1 MNNPFQSYNRGYT
14 ARERRIRRDLG
25 MLLAITGIIS
35 VWLAFRTT
43 GQDRTIDELEVTNTT
58 LHEQTL
64 ILKNQVD
71 SLKIECNDKDSL
83 LSKRGIITLRN
94 ERDYLRG
101 ELFNASTVIGRYE
114 LSLEYLKES
123 NPKAS
128 KEFEKFYNHETE

>member
-43 GQDRTIDELEVTNTT
+43 SQDRTIDELNVNNTA
-58 LHEQTL
+58 LSN
-64 ILKNQVD
+64 KAD
-71 SLKIECNDKDSL
+71 SLKS
-83 LSKRGIITLRN
+83 
-94 ERDYLRG
+94 
-101 ELFNASTVIGRYE
+101 ELFITSTVIGRYE
-114 LSLEYLKES
+114 LSLDYLKES
-123 NPKAS
+123 NPKAA

>member
-43 GQDRTIDELEVTNTT
+43 GQDRTIDELNVNNTA
-58 LHEQTL
+58 LSN
-64 ILKNQVD
+64 KAD
-71 SLKIECNDKDSL
+71 SLKS
-83 LSKRGIITLRN
+83 
-94 ERDYLRG
+94 
-101 ELFNASTVIGRYE
+101 ELFITSTVIGRYE
-114 LSLEYLKES
+114 LSLDYLKES
-123 NPKAS
+123 NPKAA